1 MHVVHILFVVEAR
14 DLSAGAQP
22 EFPDSIQQF
31 TQLYVQCRR
40 QPVHN
45 GDGGIACAALEITDI
60 GAVNIRAER
69 KLLLRPTFLLAQAT
83 KITGK
88 ALRDVHGGTVPFM
101 STINLQTISDIRA

>member
-1 MHVVHILFVVEAR
+1 MWFTFCSQSR
-14 DLSAGAQP
+14 PNDLSAGAQP

-31 TQLYVQCRR
+31 AQLYVQCRR

-45 GDGGIACAALEITDI
+45 GDRRITRTTFQIADI
-60 GAVNIRAER
+60 GAMNIRAEC
-69 KLLLRPTFLLAQAT
+69 KLFLRPAFLLTQAT

-88 ALRDVHGGTVPFM
+88 ALRDIHGGTVPFM